1 LKAVPWRRIQNWA
14 CAGCGECCRLQ
25 VQLTTAEWI
34 ELSKTYGYGM
44 VAQNI
49 DGFFINK
56 TVEGWCPFLY
66 RVMGGCG
73 CGLQQTKPLA
83 CKLWPFRISDYPRH
97 GFKEEAAFQHNGNTF
112 YVYGIPFCSGFRY
125 GTPSEHFVKDVVPEF
140 LDMRTGYRRNQVFS
154 TRKHSAK

>member
-1 LKAVPWRRIQNWA
+1 
-14 CAGCGECCRLQ
+14 
-25 VQLTTAEWI
+25 LTTGEWI

-66 RVMGGCG
+66 RTMGGSG

-83 CKLWPFRISDYPRH
+83 CKLWPFRISDHPRH

-125 GTPSEHFVKDVVPEF
+125 GTPNEHFVKDVVPEF
-140 LDMRTGYRRNQVFS
+140 LDMRTGYRRAQVFS